1 MANKGPSSKLDELAE
16 KSAGKNGGSTAHY
29 ILANQAL
36 RDDVF
41 AMFESK
47 LTLLMD
53 HVIKLND
60 KVATCQKELE
70 DSKARERHRST

>member
-1 MANKGPSSKLDELAE
+1 MANKGPPSKLDELAE
-16 KSAGKNGGSTAHY
+16 KSAGKNAGSTAYY

-36 RDDVF
+36 HDDVF

-60 KVATCQKELE
+60 KVATCEK
-70 DSKARERHRST
+70 KN